1 MLEIILLIFLTKKI
15 GILAEAKGLSGKR
28 WKLYLV
34 LSWIS
39 AELLGA
45 FIAVMI
51 FGPDNLF
58 SCFLVAIGC
67 AGSSYLL
74 IKNYLNK
81 LPDVISEDDVDNFGR

>member
-15 GILAEAKGLSGKR
+15 GTLAETKGLPPKR

-34 LSWIS
+34 LGWIC

-51 FGPDNLF
+51 FGPDDLF

-74 IKNYLNK
+74 IKNYLSK
-81 LPDVISEDDVDNFGR
+81 LPDVISDDDVNNFGR